1 MPRAKKNF
9 VDDPN
14 KLNGAEKAAIV
25 LLALGEDHHQLW
37 QSLDEDEI
45 KEISQAMS
53 TLGTVT
59 SGGRCRERRRTLPA
73 WQALAGIAWTAWPI
87 PVGVAGAVCSDGSR
101 EAGARMPS
109 SAT

>member
-1 MPRAKKNF
+1 MARAKKNF

-59 SGGRCRERRRTLPA
+59 SGVVEQLLVEFVSDMNSGGSIMGSFEQTQKLLASFLPEGKVDTL
-73 WQALAGIAWTAWPI
+73 
-87 PVGVAGAVCSDGSR
+87 
-101 EAGARMPS
+101 M
-109 SAT
+109 